1 MTELLSTHLETLIAF
16 VTGGGLLTI
25 LTIRATKKKAEAHA
39 MRAVQEVYQETIKDL
54 RQDKE
59 QMKQENQEFREKI
72 AELRQ
77 KVNQISLD
85 LAAIHKY
92 KCTVLNCKLRQAE

>member
-1 MTELLSTHLETLIAF
+1 MTQLLFTHLETLLAF
-16 VTGGGLLTI
+16 ITGGGLLTV
-25 LTIRATKKKAEAHA
+25 LTIKATKKKAEAQA

-54 RQDKE
+54 RIDKE
-59 QMKQENQEFREKI
+59 QMKEENLEFREKI

-85 LAAIHKY
+85 LAAIRKY
-92 KCTVLNCKLRQAE
+92 KCTVLNCKLREVE

>member
-1 MTELLSTHLETLIAF
+1 MTELLITHLDTLIAF
-16 VTGGGLLTI
+16 LSGGGLLTV
-25 LTIRATKKKAEAHA
+25 LTVRATKKKAEAQA

-54 RQDKE
+54 REDKE
-59 QMKQENQEFREKI
+59 QMKKENSEFRDKI

-85 LAAIHKY
+85 LATIRKY
-92 KCTVLNCKLRQAE
+92 KCTVTDCKLRQTD